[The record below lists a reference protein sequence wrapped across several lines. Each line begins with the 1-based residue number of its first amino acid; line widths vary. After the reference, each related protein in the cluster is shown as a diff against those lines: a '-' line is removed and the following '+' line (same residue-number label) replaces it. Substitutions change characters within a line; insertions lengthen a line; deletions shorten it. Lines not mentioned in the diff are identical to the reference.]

1 MKKLNIVF
9 IVLIGL
15 SLTLGCSSTK
25 EGKTG
30 NAADMS
36 SAAANKYLLQYNP
49 KVGVSGKMVVTMDMD
64 IAMEVMGQSMNT
76 TQTIEMASKMTVKE
90 NSAESVKTALTYEY
104 FAINMDIPMMGKMGY
119 DTRKNDNE
127 GMLAESLGAVFSE
140 LMKEEMILVQDHTGK
155 TTSIE
160 GMESLADLQQ
170 GSGSFSL
177 NSLVSFSQ
185 FPAKALKV
193 GDTWTAVLE
202 DKNNPMKFDVTYT
215 LKQITGGKVYI
226 DLTADVTTNS
236 KFEGSAEESGAA
248 NVTGKQTG
256 TMIYQE
262 GTMWLMEGM
271 MKQDFTMVANQM
283 GMEIPMVMKTNILMS
298 VE

>member
-30 NAADMS
+30 NAADMG
-36 SAAANKYLLQYNP
+36 SAAAKKYLLQYNP
-49 KVGVSGKMVVTMDMD
+49 KVGASGKMVVTMDMD

-119 DTRKNDNE
+119 DTRKDDNE

-202 DKNNPMKFDVTYT
+202 DKSNPMKFDVTYT